1 MYRRILIAATLAS
14 TLLAGSAAAC
24 DRGGMMHSS
33 GKMQQGMEQHGKG
46 HQGKGKM
53 HFVRKVIA
61 AVSKTG
67 IDSAQAKKVTDA
79 INTFKQAKMVAGQ
92 KRVPPLDAFKGD
104 AFDKKAFRKIMLS
117 RPEAMI
123 AAKSDL
129 FESIY
134 AILDKEQRR
143 IFKREFTA
151 HMIEWTIKQDMVK
164 GHMLKGQGRG
174 CGGKSCG
181 K

>member
-1 MYRRILIAATLAS
+1 MVKRILIATALAS
-14 TLLAGSAAAC
+14 TLLSGSAIAC
-24 DRGGMMHSS
+24 GSQGGMMASC
-33 GKMQQGMEQHGKG
+33 GKAQQGKG
-46 HQGKGKM
+46 HHGKGKM

-67 IDSAQAKKVTDA
+67 IDSAQAQKVTDA
-79 INTFKQAKMVAGQ
+79 INTYKQAKMEARQ

-104 AFDKKAFRKIMLS
+104 AFDKKAFREIMLS

-123 AAKSDL
+123 AAKSEL

-143 IFKREFTA
+143 IFRREFTA
-151 HMIEWTIKQDMVK
+151 HMVEWTIKQDMIK
-164 GHMLKGQGRG
+164 GYMLKGQGRG
-174 CGGKSCG
+174 CGGKGCG
-181 K
+181 KK